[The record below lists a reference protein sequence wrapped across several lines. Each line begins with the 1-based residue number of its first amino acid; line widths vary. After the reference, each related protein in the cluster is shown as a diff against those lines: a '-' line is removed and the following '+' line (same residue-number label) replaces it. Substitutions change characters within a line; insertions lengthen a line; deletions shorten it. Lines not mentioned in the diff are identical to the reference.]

1 MGLQRLCFSSLE
13 LRYILLDFNS
23 RKNGNIWRI
32 ERDGISAIKLKQLEY
47 TFRSHIR
54 RCCLSFLLSMTCAPI
69 CFPGKM
75 RHVIML
81 NLFIGWFNLR
91 AKDKFRQLSLAQ
103 QSSINLS
110 CCKHPFLLHFFV
122 TIFLP
127 EDILPVNYWYI
138 SELLLSRS
146 FLKSEELRE
155 IFFSVS
161 KTLRN
166 TTMCSV
172 VGAKFSVRAVYM
184 LS

>member
-54 RCCLSFLLSMTCAPI
+54 RSYQWRDAPI

-81 NLFIGWFNLR
+81 NLFIGWCNLR
-91 AKDKFRQLSLAQ
+91 AKDKFRQMSLAL

-146 FLKSEELRE
+146 FLKSEEFRE